1 MTRSG
6 AAAHAR
12 AVMTVPRQRTQP
24 ATTTLLCA
32 GKVHIARGLP
42 AILDMRARAGPS
54 RVGLIEDGA
63 MFCTS
68 CVHELNRGGEP
79 R

>member
-1 MTRSG
+1 
-6 AAAHAR
+6 
-12 AVMTVPRQRTQP
+12 MTVIEPRTPP
-24 ATTTLLCA
+24 ARTTLLCA
-32 GKVHIARGLP
+32 GKAHIERGLP
-42 AILDMRARAGPS
+42 AILDVRARAGPS

-68 CVHELNRGGEP
+68 CVLEFSRGGET

>member
-1 MTRSG
+1 MTP
-6 AAAHAR
+6 AH
-12 AVMTVPRQRTQP
+12 PRPAP

-32 GKVHIARGLP
+32 GRAHLERGIAVV
-42 AILDMRARAGPS
+42 LDARARTGPS

-68 CVHELNRGGEP
+68 CVHEFNRGGGP